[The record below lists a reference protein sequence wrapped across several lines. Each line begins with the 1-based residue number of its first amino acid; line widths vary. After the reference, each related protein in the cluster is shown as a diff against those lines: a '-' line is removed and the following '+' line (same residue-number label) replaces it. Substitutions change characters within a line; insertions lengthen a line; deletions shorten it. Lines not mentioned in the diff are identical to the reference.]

1 METVDSIAQHAAL
14 IAGLRAAAAF
24 RHPIGEVEVI
34 ETHISTVIL
43 AGDFAY
49 KIKKPV
55 NLGFADFSSLA
66 LRKHFCDEEI
76 RLNRRAA
83 PDLYLGVVKICGTL
97 EHPRVGDDGS
107 TPILEYAVQMRRFA
121 GQARLDQVAQ
131 SGRLTADHIDRLAAT
146 IAALHARCDRAPPD
160 RGYGSIE
167 EIRRWAT
174 ENAADLRA
182 EASPGTASEQIE
194 RLQAW
199 TALELARRAPE
210 FTARQVDGHVRECHG
225 DLHLGNLVLLGETP
239 VPFDCIEFND
249 RLRFIDVINDVAF
262 TFMDLIEHERATLAW
277 RFIGAYLERTGDY
290 QGLAVLRFYAVYRAL
305 VRAKVTRIRLHQPV
319 PADEKIEDLAAVARY
334 VEVAQRLA
342 AKAAPRL
349 ILTCGLAGS
358 GKTTVAQMLLERLSA
373 VRVRSDVERKRLF
386 GVDPAGHRVSSVGAG
401 LYAADATRRTYRRLL
416 DAARAIMNAD
426 IPAIVDATFLK
437 EVDRRMFRE
446 LAQQAA
452 VPLSIVACQAPLPT
466 LRARIERR
474 LQAGS
479 DPSDATPAV
488 LEHQLEAFEAL
499 TPDEQAVAITID
511 TDTDLESLERRC
523 ERVVAEFATLTPGP
537 SPASGRGEASSHN
550 SG

>member
-1 METVDSIAQHAAL
+1 METIDSIAQHAAL

-24 RHPIGEVEVI
+24 AHPTGEVEVI

-43 AGDFAY
+43 AGGFAY

-66 LRKHFCDEEI
+66 LRKHFCEEEI

-83 PDLYLGVVKICGTL
+83 PDLYLGVAKICGTL
-97 EHPRVGDDGS
+97 EHPRVGDDGGAS
-107 TPILEYAVQMRRFA
+107 ILEYAVRMRRFA

-131 SGRLTADHIDRLAAT
+131 SGRLTPDHIDRLAAT
-146 IAALHARCDRAPPD
+146 IAAFHAGCDRAPPD

-182 EASPGTASEQIE
+182 EAVAGTASEQIE

-199 TALELARRAPE
+199 TALELARHSTE
-210 FTARQVDGHVRECHG
+210 FTARQIDGHVRECHG
-225 DLHLGNLVLLGETP
+225 DLHLGNLVLLGDTP

-262 TFMDLIEHERATLAW
+262 TFMDLIEHERAALAW
-277 RFIGAYLERTGDY
+277 RFIGAYLEHTGDY
-290 QGLAVLRFYAVYRAL
+290 PALAVLRFYAVYRAL
-305 VRAKVTRIRLHQPV
+305 VRAKVARIRLHQPGT
-319 PADEKIEDLAAVARY
+319 PADEKVEDLAAAARY
-334 VEVAQRLA
+334 VDVAQRLA

-358 GKTTVAQMLLERLSA
+358 GKTTVAQNLLERIGA

-386 GVDPAGHRVSSVGAG
+386 GVDPASHRVSTVGAG
-401 LYAADATRRTYRRLL
+401 LYAADATRRTCQRLL
-416 DAARAIMNAD
+416 DAARAILKAD

-446 LAQQAA
+446 LAQQAGA
-452 VPLSIVACQAPLPT
+452 QLSIVACQAPLPT
-466 LRARIERR
+466 LRARIDRR

-479 DPSDATPAV
+479 DPSDATLEV

-499 TPDEQAVAITID
+499 TPDEQAVAIMID

-523 ERVVAEFATLTPGP
+523 EQA
-537 SPASGRGEASSHN
+537 ASALRGAARAGRN
-550 SG
+550 P